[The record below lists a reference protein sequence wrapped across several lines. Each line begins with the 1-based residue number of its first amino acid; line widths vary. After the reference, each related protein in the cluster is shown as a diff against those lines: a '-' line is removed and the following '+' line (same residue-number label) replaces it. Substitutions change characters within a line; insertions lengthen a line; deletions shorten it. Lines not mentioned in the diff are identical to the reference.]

1 MRLVATTSD
10 KSDYLIK
17 PEAKRII
24 ISAVVQVLPLN
35 PFIPSI
41 LSFDSN
47 EKLIGYRQAAL
58 RADHRLAGFIH
69 YE

>member
-1 MRLVATTSD
+1 M
-10 KSDYLIK
+10 IK
-17 PEAKRII
+17 PEAKRIR

-58 RADHRLAGFIH
+58 RADHCFARLFH
-69 YE
+69 C